1 MQFTLT
7 EEEHKKLPEA
17 FQAEYTVGDD
27 GSFTLTVE
35 GGEDTGA
42 LKRAKDH
49 EKSAR
54 QKAEADLSAVRG
66 DLTAAETKLEDMLK
80 GAIPKSDVDALES
93 SYKTKY
99 DRLEAE
105 LTGKLKTANEGLQGV
120 LVDNVASALAN
131 EISTVPALMSE
142 HIKKRL
148 SMEETDGK
156 LTTRVLDAQGQL
168 SALTV
173 DDLKAELKNDATFAS
188 IIISS
193 KSSGSGATGGT
204 GGGSADKKFS
214 DMTES
219 ERTTLYKAD
228 ADKYRTLRDGN

>member
-17 FQAEYTVGDD
+17 FQAEYVAGDD
-27 GSFTLTVE
+27 GSFTLTVV

-49 EKSAR
+49 EKANR
-54 QKAEADLSAVRG
+54 QKAEAELVAVRAS
-66 DLTAAETKLEDMLK
+66 LTTAETSLEDLLK
-80 GAIPKSDVDALES
+80 GAIPKSDVAALEA

-99 DRLEAE
+99 DRLETE
-105 LTGKLKTANEGLQGV
+105 LTTQLATANSSLQGV
-120 LVDNVASALAN
+120 LVDNVASSLAN
-131 EISTVPALMSE
+131 EISTVPALLSE
-142 HIKKRL
+142 HIKRRL

-156 LTTRVLDAQGQL
+156 LTTRVLDPQGQP
-168 SALTV
+168 SALSI

-204 GGGSADKKFS
+204 GGGSAEKKFS
-214 DMTES
+214 DMSEV
-219 ERTTLYKAD
+219 ERTTLYKANP
-228 ADKYRTLRDGN
+228 DKYRTLRDSN